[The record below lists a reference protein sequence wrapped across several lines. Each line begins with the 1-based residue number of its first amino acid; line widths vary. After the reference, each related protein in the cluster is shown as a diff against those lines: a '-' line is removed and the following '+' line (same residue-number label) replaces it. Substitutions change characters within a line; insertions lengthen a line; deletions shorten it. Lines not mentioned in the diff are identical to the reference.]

1 MVKPVKLV
9 QKSRNRIRRSLG
21 SRIFDICNVVFFV
34 ILSLLMI
41 LPFYNVI
48 VISFMSQGEFFSRM
62 LNLIP
67 RGFNLEAYRFL
78 FAAPTLPRAFLI
90 SVIVTVTGTALS
102 TLFTSMI
109 AYPLSKKRLMGRKV
123 FTVYLLITMFFSG
136 GLIPT
141 FLLIT
146 QTLGWRNNLLALIVP
161 SAVSVWN
168 FIIMRAFFM
177 QLPES
182 LEESAKM
189 DGASD
194 LTILFRI
201 IYPLSIPVLATL
213 SLFVA
218 VGHWNAWFSAQL
230 YIANANLI
238 PLQLLL
244 RRMLNAGMPME
255 LIEAYGQPIDAFGNR
270 LPIFLKGRE
279 MAAVV
284 VSVVPM
290 LMIYPFLQKYFE
302 KGAMLGSVKG

>member
-1 MVKPVKLV
+1 
-9 QKSRNRIRRSLG
+9 
-21 SRIFDICNVVFFV
+21 
-34 ILSLLMI
+34 
-41 LPFYNVI
+41 
-48 VISFMSQGEFFSRM
+48 
-62 LNLIP
+62 
-67 RGFNLEAYRFL
+67 
-78 FAAPTLPRAFLI
+78 
-90 SVIVTVTGTALS
+90 
-102 TLFTSMI
+102 
-109 AYPLSKKRLMGRKV
+109 
-123 FTVYLLITMFFSG
+123 
-136 GLIPT
+136 
-141 FLLIT
+141 
-146 QTLGWRNNLLALIVP
+146 
-161 SAVSVWN
+161 
-168 FIIMRAFFM
+168 MRAFFM